1 MALFARSLTFLIL
14 INFSALAYSEGP
26 AVLVKTLSSQKLAGN
41 YETVGRVDAVEAV
54 DIIARAG
61 GVLEQKLFVEGSNV
75 EQGQT
80 LFQIEQAP
88 YKLKLQQQAGNL
100 ASAKASLKQAEAELQ
115 RSRRLLKSKAL
126 SRSEFDIAEAKRD
139 QLKAQTLQA
148 QAAFE
153 QAELEL
159 SYTTIKSPIG
169 GFIGKASTTAGNL
182 ISANS
187 SSLATITRTDP
198 VYVDIAVS
206 DSLLL
211 QFRQQGSIHDE
222 PDAIPFL
229 YLADGSRYD
238 QAGSFNF
245 IGHQVS
251 RDTDTINIR
260 LSFANPKGILLP
272 GQFVKVHIEPKD
284 IPEVIAVPQAA
295 VQRDRQGTF
304 VMLVDESNKVVQQRV
319 KLGEQVK
326 GLWIIESGL
335 AAGQRVVVEGLQKI
349 HSGLVVSPSEQ

>member
-1 MALFARSLTFLIL
+1 MARLLTFLLL
-14 INFSALAYSEGP
+14 INFSALALGDGP
-26 AVLVKTLSSQKLAGN
+26 AVLVKTLSLQKLAAN
-41 YETVGRVDAVEAV
+41 YETVGRVEAVETV
-54 DIIARAG
+54 NIIARTG
-61 GVLEQKLFVEGSNV
+61 GILEQRLFTEGSNI

-88 YKLKLQQQAGNL
+88 SKLKLQQQAGNL
-100 ASAKASLKQAEAELQ
+100 ASAKASLKQAQAELK
-115 RSRRLLKSKAL
+115 RSLRLLKSKAL
-126 SRSEFDIAEAKRD
+126 SRSEYDIAEAKRD
-139 QLKAQTLQA
+139 QLKAQMLQA

-159 SYTTIKSPIG
+159 GYTTIKSPIG
-169 GFIGKASTTAGNL
+169 GFIGKASTTPGNL

-187 SSLATITRTDP
+187 DSLATITRTDP

-211 QFRQQGSIHDE
+211 QFRRQGEFAEE
-222 PDAIPFL
+222 PTSTPYL
-229 YLADGSRYD
+229 YLADGSRYQ
-238 QAGSFNF
+238 QAGKFNF
-245 IGHQVS
+245 IAHQVS

-284 IPEVIAVPQAA
+284 IPAVIAIPQAA
-295 VQRDRQGTF
+295 VQRDREGTF
-304 VMLVDESNKVVQQRV
+304 VMLVDSANKIIQQRV
-319 KLGEQVK
+319 VLGEQIK
-326 GLWIIESGL
+326 GLWIIDSGL
-335 AAGQRVVVEGLQKI
+335 SAGQKVVVEGLQKI